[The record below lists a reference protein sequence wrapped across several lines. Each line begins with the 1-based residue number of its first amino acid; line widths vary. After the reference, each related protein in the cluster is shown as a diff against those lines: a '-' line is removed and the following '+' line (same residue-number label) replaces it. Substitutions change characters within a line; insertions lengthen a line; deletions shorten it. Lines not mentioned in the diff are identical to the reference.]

1 MQCEVFS
8 LISLKKAS
16 AFTEEPGEQDP
27 SLSQKYTRT
36 NTRLPTT
43 ETNLYN
49 DELIL
54 SRQWPQVS
62 VELCLNSYRKVSG
75 ALKTNENT
83 GCEN

>member
-8 LISLKKAS
+8 LISLKKTS

-27 SLSQKYTRT
+27 FPSQKHTRT
-36 NTRLPTT
+36 NTRLPST

-62 VELCLNSYRKVSG
+62 VELCLNSYTKVSG
-75 ALKTNENT
+75 VLKTNEST